1 MSQFAPQSIDVGEPE
16 ETDTPQA
23 QAALNFSIDQAIE
36 RAISSGDWPAC
47 RAELI
52 ELDGSAKEYEG
63 YPFALATTAY
73 YADHDPLTALRLA
86 HAALNR
92 PLSRWRPDTFRLLA
106 IVLEECGQPQQARD
120 ALKLGLVAVDD
131 LAIPQEE
138 KAQYRQ
144 WLAEALPPDLPDGS
158 EEHLGTGVGRDS
170 TVETEDDVDRRLE
183 SALATGNWEA
193 WQQHRDGK
201 SGARA
206 KPHCEGEYLGLAS
219 AAYAEHNTNLAE
231 KLVRSAL
238 AAKES
243 RWRTESYRLLGEILQ
258 RRGKLEAAETALD
271 AAIDAVRKLSLR
283 EDEKEAYVQSIDEA
297 LLPIRVQLLEKD
309 RSGVKSVLR
318 NGIITGERTDKREC
332 RETLIA
338 LKNFERS
345 WFPDFLSALIYTVQ
359 FSGRPS
365 NTGSVL
371 RAARSAISATLRL
384 LLTCLKIGIAVSAL
398 VAVAYFVAAF
408 TPLGCRQ
415 KGSDLPYCG
424 GAVGAYIRSFAS
436 NLPDA
441 LETLFRHA
449 STAGSVRAGAYA
461 ASLTILAVMLII
473 VLAKLGKA
481 FIAMI
486 STRYFIRDGRVTIR
500 TGLFRRVRKNYEI
513 IHASRFIIDQGIT
526 QTLLRR
532 ARLSFYSISVGGQS
546 PEEVVIIGRSK
557 FVLNLDRDIRGL
569 NRMMR
574 SVARLKGIVSLD

>member
-1 MSQFAPQSIDVGEPE
+1 MRSNWDC
-16 ETDTPQA
+16 
-23 QAALNFSIDQAIE
+23 
-36 RAISSGDWPAC
+36 WP
-47 RAELI
+47 
-52 ELDGSAKEYEG
+52 
-63 YPFALATTAY
+63 
-73 YADHDPLTALRLA
+73 
-86 HAALNR
+86 
-92 PLSRWRPDTFRLLA
+92 
-106 IVLEECGQPQQARD
+106 
-120 ALKLGLVAVDD
+120 VDD

-138 KAQYRQ
+138 KARYRQ
-144 WLAEALPPDLPDGS
+144 WLEEALPPDLPDGG
-158 EEHLGTGVGRDS
+158 EERLGAGVGRDS
-170 TVETEDDVDRRLE
+170 AGETEDAVDRRLE
-183 SALATGNWEA
+183 SALATGNWDE
-193 WQQHRDGK
+193 WQQYRDGK
-201 SGARA
+201 SRVRA
-206 KPHCEGEYLGLAS
+206 KARYEGEYFGLAS
-219 AAYAEHNTNLAE
+219 AACYGEHKTNLAE

-243 RWRTESYRLLGEILQ
+243 RWRPESYRLLGEILR

-345 WFPDFLSALIYTVQ
+345 WFPDFISALLYTIQ
-359 FSGRPS
+359 FSERPS
-365 NTGSVL
+365 KRGSLL
-371 RAARSAISATLRL
+371 RAAGSASAAALRL
-384 LLTCLKIGIAVSAL
+384 LLTCLKIVVAMSAL
-398 VAVAYFVAAF
+398 IAAAYVIAAF

-441 LETLFRHA
+441 LEALFRHA
-449 STAGSVRAGAYA
+449 SSAGSVREGEYA
-461 ASLTILAVMLII
+461 VSLTILGVIFII
-473 VLAKLGKA
+473 VLAKLLKA

-513 IHASRFIIDQGIT
+513 IHASRFIIDQGII

-532 ARLSFYSISVGGQS
+532 ARLSFYTISVGGQS

-557 FVLNLDRDIRGL
+557 FVSNLDHDIRGL